1 MEISPTTAREWLES
15 PRLNAI
21 ARYVASR
28 KALGPDD
35 LPDLLQE
42 IRIALW
48 RAGMDRPVN
57 ATWIFHTAEHKAI
70 DIWKQSLSH
79 AVDADPR
86 TPDPAGRGG
95 DPELVHLVRARAASL
110 CGSLREFYDLRYE
123 QGLSERVIAE
133 RMQVSRSSVRWMEHR
148 CLTAMGAAAEPD
160 RSCAPEIFRRAWPKT
175 RSAPDG
181 PIVRSQAGAPP

>member
-1 MEISPTTAREWLES
+1 METCPSTAREWLES
-15 PRLNAI
+15 PRLDSI

-28 KALGPDD
+28 KALAPDD

-70 DIWKQSLSH
+70 DIWKQSH
-79 AVDADPR
+79 AVDGDPR
-86 TPDPAGRGG
+86 TPDPAGTGG

-110 CGSLREFYDLRYE
+110 RGSLREFCDLRYE
-123 QGLSERVIAE
+123 QGLSERLIAE
-133 RMQVSRSSVRWMEHR
+133 RLNVSRSSVRWMEHR
-148 CLTAMGAAAEPD
+148 CRTVMGATDEH
-160 RSCAPEIFRRAWPKT
+160 
-175 RSAPDG
+175 
-181 PIVRSQAGAPP
+181 

>member
-1 MEISPTTAREWLES
+1 MKISPTTAREWLES

-28 KALGPDD
+28 KALAPDD

-42 IRIALW
+42 IRIAIW
-48 RAGMDRPVN
+48 KAGVDKPVN

-148 CLTAMGAAAEPD
+148 CLAAMGAAAEPH
-160 RSCAPEIFRRAWPKT
+160 RSCAPEIFV
-175 RSAPDG
+175 APG
-181 PIVRSQAGAPP
+181 PNLAQRPMVRS